1 VALRE
6 GIPQLIEAAV
16 RNDTAAMIAA
26 LNAMGFL
33 TNNRDAEKMA
43 EKMLNALR
51 NFLQNEVELEG
62 LNFKDIKVDPF
73 NNSLFSL
80 VQEIGLN
87 GVAGTV
93 QVPKDYVL
101 LSRMITLLLGLCNAL
116 DPTLNPLDVV
126 RPYAQQYMLKNE
138 GVFSFVNGILRRAAT
153 TTLGLPDELNQVLQ
167 RIKKGELEVNNPD
180 VKQAAR
186 LLYSVGQ
193 QLVWALLLI
202 TAVVLS
208 FLFYKEGEKET
219 MRIGLWISGL
229 LGILLFRAQRKGK
242 KYLL

>member
-1 VALRE
+1 
-6 GIPQLIEAAV
+6 
-16 RNDTAAMIAA
+16 
-26 LNAMGFL
+26 
-33 TNNRDAEKMA
+33 
-43 EKMLNALR
+43 
-51 NFLQNEVELEG
+51 
-62 LNFKDIKVDPF
+62 
-73 NNSLFSL
+73 
-80 VQEIGLN
+80 
-87 GVAGTV
+87 
-93 QVPKDYVL
+93 
-101 LSRMITLLLGLCNAL
+101 
-116 DPTLNPLDVV
+116 
-126 RPYAQQYMLKNE
+126 
-138 GVFSFVNGILRRAAT
+138 VFSFVNGILRRAAT